1 MKVAAVL
8 KSQAISR
15 VSTSCT
21 IFSFVNAFRP
31 LKFSAHSTLPA
42 KEQSATPYSESFT
55 NHRWCTE
62 FKKFPKAFAY
72 FPQVDLLS
80 RLVSLT
86 VKVLLTQQR
95 RSHVRTEAVV
105 ALAPNWPLK
114 EALGPRGVA
123 HDHLK

>member
-1 MKVAAVL
+1 MLIVPCWRR
-8 KSQAISR
+8 SS
-15 VSTSCT
+15 
-21 IFSFVNAFRP
+21 RP
-31 LKFSAHSTLPA
+31 LLIANLSQIIDVVQNS
-42 KEQSATPYSESFT
+42 
-55 NHRWCTE
+55 
-62 FKKFPKAFAY
+62 KKFPKAFAY
-72 FPQVDLLS
+72 FPQVGLLS

-114 EALGPRGVA
+114 EALGPGGVA